1 MELIDAAVS
10 NDYDE
15 VKRLLESGAD
25 PDVQSE
31 LEDDLGFT
39 ALMWAA
45 SNNDEKMV
53 DLLIEH
59 GANPYLMNSY
69 DEMPYTLETLHNRR
83 IKDKL
88 LKYMKYYYNLHSGKQ
103 KLALANSR
111 IPRLSYNT
119 PLKYLDN
126 DVFNKLL
133 EEYSKYKLLDPNT
146 NFIFSNKLSDQHR
159 MDKLTKSK
167 QRLATIKGIRDRNSV
182 LQYLREPEL
191 IENVSGYLEDYK
203 PDLSVHRRMMLE
215 DENDRIADY
224 LNTIEQY
231 GMGKHS
237 KKRSKKSSK
246 NRSKKHG
253 NKYKTKKRR
262 NHKNRY

>member
-45 SNNDEKMV
+45 SNNNERMV
-53 DLLIEH
+53 DLLLYH
-59 GANPYLMNSY
+59 NANPF
-69 DEMPYTLETLHNRR
+69 LHNADGDTAEDLASYSSRFSGLDEK
-83 IKDKL
+83 IDKGA
-88 LKYMKYYYNLHSGKQ
+88 YYYLNKNTAKQ
-103 KLALANSR
+103 SLALANSR
-111 IPRLSYNT
+111 IPRLSDNT

-126 DVFNKLL
+126 YAFDKLL
-133 EEYSKYKLLDPNT
+133 EYFNYPYTQDVSYYQNPKYIKRMN
-146 NFIFSNKLSDQHR
+146 DQHR

-167 QRLATIKGIRDRNSV
+167 QRLATMKGFSDRNSMFG
-182 LQYLREPEL
+182 YLDEPEI

-215 DENDRIADY
+215 DK
-224 LNTIEQY
+224 QK
-231 GMGKHS
+231 GSG
-237 KKRSKKSSK
+237 
-246 NRSKKHG
+246 NRSKKHS
-253 NKYKTKKRR
+253 NKYKTKKRHNR
-262 NHKNRY
+262 KNRY

>member
-45 SNNDEKMV
+45 SNNNERMV

-59 GANPYLMNSY
+59 GANPYLMNSNY
-69 DEMPYTLETLHNRR
+69 DMAYTIA
-83 IKDKL
+83 IKENNHILIDKL
-88 LKYMKYYYNLHSGKQ
+88 YKDMENFYYLNTAKQ

-111 IPRLSYNT
+111 IPRLSDNT

-133 EEYSKYKLLDPNT
+133 EEYHKNDYLYTYDPSYNRR
-146 NFIFSNKLSDQHR
+146 IFNENR

-231 GMGKHS
+231 GMG
-237 KKRSKKSSK
+237 
-246 NRSKKHG
+246 NQSKKHG
-253 NKYKTKKRR
+253 NKYITKKRR
-262 NHKNRY
+262 NRKNRY

>member
-45 SNNDEKMV
+45 SNNNERMV
-53 DLLIEH
+53 DLLLYH
-59 GANPYLMNSY
+59 NANPF
-69 DEMPYTLETLHNRR
+69 LHNADGDSAIDLASYSSRFSGLDEK
-83 IKDKL
+83 IDKGA
-88 LKYMKYYYNLHSGKQ
+88 YYYLNKNTAKQ
-103 KLALANSR
+103 GLALANSR
-111 IPRLSYNT
+111 IPRLSNNT

-126 DVFNKLL
+126 DAFDKLL
-133 EEYSKYKLLDPNT
+133 EYFNYPYSQDVSYYQNPKYIKRMN
-146 NFIFSNKLSDQHR
+146 NQHR

-167 QRLATIKGIRDRNSV
+167 QRLATMKGFSDRNSMFR
-182 LQYLREPEL
+182 YLDEPEL
-191 IENVSGYLEDYK
+191 MENVSRYLEDYK

-215 DENDRIADY
+215 DKQR
-224 LNTIEQY
+224 
-231 GMGKHS
+231 GRGKRC
-237 KKRSKKSSK
+237 KKRSKKHS
-246 NRSKKHG
+246 
-253 NKYKTKKRR
+253 NKYKTKK
-262 NHKNRY
+262 NVIVKTDIKNIFK

>member
-25 PDVQSE
+25 PDVQSN

-45 SNNDEKMV
+45 SNNNERMV
-53 DLLIEH
+53 DLLLYYN
-59 GANPYLMNSY
+59 ANPFLSNIDGDTAEDLADYSSRFSGLA
-69 DEMPYTLETLHNRR
+69 
-83 IKDKL
+83 DKID
-88 LKYMKYYYNLHSGKQ
+88 KGMYYYLNKNTAKQ
-103 KLALANSR
+103 SLALANSR
-111 IPRLSYNT
+111 IARLSDNT

-126 DVFNKLL
+126 DAFDKILEYFNYP
-133 EEYSKYKLLDPNT
+133 YSQDVSYYENPKYIKRMN
-146 NFIFSNKLSDQHR
+146 DQHR

-167 QRLATIKGIRDRNSV
+167 QRLATKRGIHDRNSV

-191 IENVSGYLEDYK
+191 IENVSGYLQDYK

-231 GMGKHS
+231 GGMG
-237 KKRSKKSSK
+237 
-246 NRSKKHG
+246 NRSK
-253 NKYKTKKRR
+253 KTKKRR
-262 NHKNRY
+262 NRKNRY